1 MIGSYIGILI
11 MSFSAPDTELSA
23 ADSKT
28 YTLGI
33 VYSLIGAVAVSYIFV
48 ATNKMKAVHYL
59 VITFYLTL
67 CTQTVCA
74 ILMLIEYLQ
83 TKRVPFQEVGLISVL
98 KMLVASSCNFF
109 AVNFMT

>member
-11 MSFSAPDTELSA
+11 MSFAAPETEVSA

-28 YTLGI
+28 YTLGL

-59 VITFYLTL
+59 VITFYLTV
-67 CTQTVCA
+67 CSQTVCA
-74 ILMLIEYLQ
+74 ILMIIEYFQ
-83 TKRVPFQEVGLISVL
+83 INRVPF
-98 KMLVASSCNFF
+98 
-109 AVNFMT
+109 